1 MTLNEA
7 IEFVCRDM
15 PAGWRVRICMAKG
28 YAGVEL
34 INPDGIVVEES
45 EIDNFLEPEILLH
58 AAVFIARREA

>member
-1 MTLNEA
+1 
-7 IEFVCRDM
+7 
-15 PAGWRVRICMAKG
+15 MAKG